1 MNPMFRRRNTV
12 SSFSGMEKTSCPSI
26 STFPEVG
33 LSSAPTTFRRVLFP
47 EPDSPTIAM
56 NSPLPTEKFTW
67 SRACT
72 LASPFP

>member
-1 MNPMFRRRNTV
+1 MLIDGQEVFSMPEKELTVFRRRNIGFIFQ
-12 SSFSGMEKTSCPSI
+12 SFHLI
-26 STFPEVG
+26 PELNVG
-33 LSSAPTTFRRVLFP
+33 RVLFP